1 MGAVDQARL
10 RIELARR
17 NMTKRRLAERLDL
30 PPSTLSTWLN
40 GGAPPPKDLAARIES
55 ALRLKPGELS
65 TSTNN

>member
-1 MGAVDQARL
+1 MSAVDQARL

-17 NMTKRRLAERLDL
+17 NMTKRRLAEKLDL

-55 ALRLKPGELS
+55 ALRLEAGELS
-65 TSTNN
+65 TTTNI